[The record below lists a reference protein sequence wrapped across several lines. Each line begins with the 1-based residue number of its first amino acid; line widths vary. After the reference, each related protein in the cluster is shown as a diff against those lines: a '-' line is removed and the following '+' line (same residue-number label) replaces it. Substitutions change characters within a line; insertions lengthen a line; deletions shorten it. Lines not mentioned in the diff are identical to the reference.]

1 MNMPLYVFYTT
12 RTALVALMCAAT
24 LALPRAALCDDE
36 DATPL
41 PERYQGIVT
50 RDPFQDLTMPE
61 APVPVAPAMQAPTA
75 SFAKDISLKGIMEDG
90 DRVRVTFLDR
100 RKNEMFRM
108 YLGSMYEDMEL
119 VSVNYD
125 DEEAVL
131 RKGAETCLLS
141 LKQEKAGAATAG
153 PAAAPAPTGPSP
165 SPRPPARAPEGRR
178 PPTPAFPMPD
188 GRHPSYRGKT
198 IDEFLKEHPDAVS
211 QSPSPIRVPDP
222 KTRALGRGMT
232 IEKFFKEHP
241 EAASQFPSPIRPPD
255 PAFKASGKGETI
267 ERFLRENPGSVQQI
281 PIPEPVKV
289 QSPEASG
296 ENVMPPGQ

>member
-1 MNMPLYVFYTT
+1 M
-12 RTALVALMCAAT
+12 AACAAA
-24 LALPRAALCDDE
+24 LAMPGATRCEDE
-36 DATPL
+36 GAPPL
-41 PERYQGIVT
+41 PERYQGILT
-50 RDPFQDLTMPE
+50 RDPFQELTMPD
-61 APVPVAPAMQAPTA
+61 APVPVAPAMQAATA
-75 SFAKDISLKGIMEDG
+75 SFAKDITLKGIMEDG
-90 DRVRVTFLDR
+90 DRIRVTFLDR

-108 YLGSMYEDMEL
+108 YLGSVYEDMEL
-119 VSVNYD
+119 ISVNYD

-131 RKGAETCLLS
+131 RKGTETCLLT
-141 LKQEKAGAATAG
+141 LKPEKTGAAPGG
-153 PAAAPAPTGPSP
+153 PAAAPAPAGPP
-165 SPRPPARAPEGRR
+165 PMPRPPARAPEGGKS
-178 PPTPAFPMPD
+178 PAPAFPMPD

-281 PIPEPVKV
+281 PIPQPVKV
-289 QSPEASG
+289 ESPEESG
-296 ENVMPPGQ
+296 ESVMPPGQ